1 MTEII
6 NWNSEVDVNKK
17 CSLLIGLM
25 VSFVCIIVGGKFVQG
40 AEKPVKVR
48 AGYVSPTTDNV
59 IMVIAQKQGFLNKR
73 GIEVEIIALRGA
85 TQVAQALLSNSL
97 QFAEMSGPVVVRS
110 TLSGG
115 DLVMV
120 ASFVDRISYYLI
132 SRPEINN
139 VKDLVGKKIAASSIG
154 GSVDMVLR
162 LGLKDLGI
170 DPKSV
175 TLLPAGPPESRM
187 AALTSGQMAATALL
201 PEHLVAVDKAGLKI
215 LKDLS
220 DVDVR
225 IQHTGLVVRRSLIK
239 ENRPLVKNFLAAI
252 VEAVDFYRAHERES
266 IEILAKFTGIKDP
279 KALKDSYEFHKK
291 LFPQPPYPNR
301 DGFRTVLAE
310 IGDKG
315 ADGKSVTPEM
325 FFDRTVLE
333 ELKEK

>member
-1 MTEII
+1 
-6 NWNSEVDVNKK
+6 
-17 CSLLIGLM
+17 
-25 VSFVCIIVGGKFVQG
+25 
-40 AEKPVKVR
+40 
-48 AGYVSPTTDNV
+48 
-59 IMVIAQKQGFLNKR
+59 
-73 GIEVEIIALRGA
+73 
-85 TQVAQALLSNSL
+85 
-97 QFAEMSGPVVVRS
+97 
-110 TLSGG
+110 
-115 DLVMV
+115 MV

-310 IGDKG
+310 IGDHRRQPVG
-315 ADGKSVTPEM
+315 LEGRIAVDECVGLILGQLGDPHADGPIGSAQPVERGVRQQMRRDAGPHRAGPPGPIPRAAGIRSRGAGWHRALGQGRGGREP
-325 FFDRTVLE
+325 DHHRRSRLRG
-333 ELKEK
+333 